1 MEAGSSHIK
10 LNFRCLVDFSQPEEG
25 HTFCR
30 YMQDI
35 THRLDRLPI
44 PVITY
49 INGVAYGGG
58 SELSTIGDVI
68 LAAPNAKVCWVH
80 KKMALQPGWGG
91 ASRLVNLVGR
101 RNAAYLQ
108 MTSKVSN
115 SEDLLNMGYVQEIV
129 DDIDEWIQKNVSDT
143 PPSVLQALKSNI
155 LNTTLDLENEGLY
168 LKESNVF
175 KGLYGAPENQAAIEN
190 VARSIKK

>member
-1 MEAGSSHIK
+1 MVNAFPPYEFT
-10 LNFRCLVDFSQPEEG
+10 FRCLLDFSQPEEG
-25 HTFCR
+25 LAFCR
-30 YMQDI
+30 FMQDI

-91 ASRLVNLVGR
+91 ASRLANLVGR

-108 MTSKVSN
+108 MTSRVTT
-115 SEDLLNMGYVQEIV
+115 SEDLLKIGYIQEIV
-129 DDIDEWIQKNVSDT
+129 EDIDEWIDKNVSET
-143 PPSVLQALKSNI
+143 PPTVLRALKSNL
-155 LNTTLDLENEGLY
+155 LNSTLDLEDEGFY

-175 KGLYGAPENQAAIEN
+175 QKLFGAPENQAALDN
-190 VARSIKK
+190 VKNMKK